1 MSTKD
6 LARAAERGIEIL
18 HSYGVTGFQDAAA
31 SLQLM
36 RALKELDVAG
46 NLHAWVVT
54 SMQANDFIFG
64 TTPLGEGIIAHRAEL
79 RSEHHRPDFIKI
91 FLDGVPPAG
100 TAAFIEPYL
109 SGVGFPECHCGGTTM
124 APAEL
129 ERWLMSTAER
139 GISAK
144 IHCTGDASVRLVL
157 DTVAKV
163 RAAGHLEPKYHI
175 AHGQFIHEQDIPR
188 FAELDVTADISPSL
202 WFPGVIAEAIA
213 TVLPAER
220 ASKMQPNRSLL
231 DTGARVAGG
240 SDWPVS
246 VSPNAWEGIYGLVTR
261 KDPTGQFPGTLWP
274 EQAITL
280 PEAISVYTTGLC
292 RSYGRGRRHGI
303 PGPWKVSRFHR
314 PERQSVRNRHRG
326 RSAHNHAADLVR
338 RPQSLRRK
346 AFGTRHGRIRGHWP
360 RSEPDRF
367 PCSNAEACGSAGI
380 ITVLPSDGG
389 TAPLPPARKNMTMTT
404 AVKAAPGVTR
414 LRQRNVH
421 LYRRFQRRPLYRP
434 VDCPGNRRQT
444 DPTVRFNPGPGRNA
458 LFAGTGRLQLGDSA
472 GISVAPPDKPE
483 NSQLHFHGRR
493 HRRKRRVR
501 IYGRF
506 RSPDRRQGGDQPRG
520 RLHHRDHSDPQ
531 RKDLEPQPRVRNI
544 RRLPVGHG
552 RTDFGRLPGIVRR
565 SRSRSNL
572 LDPRRA
578 GRVVPPR
585 GQPDRRGSAADSV
598 PGRSVSDQAGSNLQG
613 SSGNGRSLAV
623 LCRAKRCL
631 VIHRPDLRG
640 LRNRSFLQQPRPFPS
655 HRGRDPV
662 SPHGDSPRGHPPTK
676 ASTSSPAT

>member
-213 TVLPAER
+213 SVLPADR

-261 KDPTGQFPGTLWP
+261 QDPTGQFPGTLWP

-280 PEAISVYTTGLC
+280 PEAISVYTTGCAQAMGVDDVTGSLAPGKSADFIVLSDNPYEIDIEDVPHITT
-292 RSYGRGRRHGI
+292 RQTWFAGR
-303 PGPWKVSRFHR
+303 KVFD
-314 PERQSVRNRHRG
+314 
-326 RSAHNHAADLVR
+326 A
-338 RPQSLRRK
+338 
-346 AFGTRHGRIRGHWP
+346 T
-360 RSEPDRF
+360 RSEPATGA
-367 PCSNAEACGSAGI
+367 S
-380 ITVLPSDGG
+380 
-389 TAPLPPARKNMTMTT
+389 
-404 AVKAAPGVTR
+404 
-414 LRQRNVH
+414 
-421 LYRRFQRRPLYRP
+421 RPLS
-434 VDCPGNRRQT
+434 RQ
-444 DPTVRFNPGPGRNA
+444 
-458 LFAGTGRLQLGDSA
+458 
-472 GISVAPPDKPE
+472 
-483 NSQLHFHGRR
+483 
-493 HRRKRRVR
+493 
-501 IYGRF
+501 
-506 RSPDRRQGGDQPRG
+506 QG
-520 RLHHRDHSDPQ
+520 
-531 RKDLEPQPRVRNI
+531 
-544 RRLPVGHG
+544 
-552 RTDFGRLPGIVRR
+552 
-565 SRSRSNL
+565 
-572 LDPRRA
+572 
-578 GRVVPPR
+578 
-585 GQPDRRGSAADSV
+585 
-598 PGRSVSDQAGSNLQG
+598 
-613 SSGNGRSLAV
+613 
-623 LCRAKRCL
+623 
-631 VIHRPDLRG
+631 
-640 LRNRSFLQQPRPFPS
+640 
-655 HRGRDPV
+655 
-662 SPHGDSPRGHPPTK
+662 
-676 ASTSSPAT
+676 

>member
-1 MSTKD
+1 MNNQADLLLINGVIDTLDQAHPRAGAMAVKAGKVHSFGLAAEAVVGPQTTVVDLDGGYVMPGLLDVHNHHMLAGQMDLFELNEPPTKTLEELLIAVADQANRLAQEEWVIGGSWGSGLLNELNSADALARFDAATGGRPALLKDDSKHNRWANSRALELSGIDEGTPDPEGGSIMRDQSGRATGVLIEAGGILVEQTLARLQPMSTND

-280 PEAISVYTTGLC
+280 PEAISAYTTGCAEAMGVDDVTGSLAPGKSADFIVLSDNPYEIDIEDVSHITT
-292 RSYGRGRRHGI
+292 RQTWFAGR
-303 PGPWKVSRFHR
+303 KVFD
-314 PERQSVRNRHRG
+314 
-326 RSAHNHAADLVR
+326 A
-338 RPQSLRRK
+338 
-346 AFGTRHGRIRGHWP
+346 T
-360 RSEPDRF
+360 RSEPATGA
-367 PCSNAEACGSAGI
+367 S
-380 ITVLPSDGG
+380 
-389 TAPLPPARKNMTMTT
+389 
-404 AVKAAPGVTR
+404 
-414 LRQRNVH
+414 
-421 LYRRFQRRPLYRP
+421 RPLS
-434 VDCPGNRRQT
+434 RQ
-444 DPTVRFNPGPGRNA
+444 
-458 LFAGTGRLQLGDSA
+458 
-472 GISVAPPDKPE
+472 
-483 NSQLHFHGRR
+483 
-493 HRRKRRVR
+493 
-501 IYGRF
+501 
-506 RSPDRRQGGDQPRG
+506 QG
-520 RLHHRDHSDPQ
+520 
-531 RKDLEPQPRVRNI
+531 
-544 RRLPVGHG
+544 
-552 RTDFGRLPGIVRR
+552 
-565 SRSRSNL
+565 
-572 LDPRRA
+572 
-578 GRVVPPR
+578 
-585 GQPDRRGSAADSV
+585 
-598 PGRSVSDQAGSNLQG
+598 
-613 SSGNGRSLAV
+613 
-623 LCRAKRCL
+623 
-631 VIHRPDLRG
+631 
-640 LRNRSFLQQPRPFPS
+640 
-655 HRGRDPV
+655 
-662 SPHGDSPRGHPPTK
+662 
-676 ASTSSPAT
+676 